1 MKAGFNA
8 KEDMEGVRD
17 CLQISEEEFSNNARI
32 KGILRRKRGY
42 GDKTSLRFAV

>member
-17 CLQISEEEFSNNARI
+17 CLQISEEEFANNARL
-32 KGILRRKRGY
+32 KEILMRKRAMAIRQ
-42 GDKTSLRFAV
+42 SLRFAV